1 MKHKNIL
8 LRLIALTM
16 SVLLLGSIVWMGAGL
31 ERHTPTAIP
40 ETSPE
45 EILPE
50 APLSDH
56 ETPPSDP
63 SEEGQTE
70 EEETPENE
78 EKPEDEQKPEDPPQS
93 EEPTP
98 EQPDSSPTEQTNPA
112 APEDGDRPG
121 GSGNGTDSGNGDTG
135 ENGGTDVPTEGGED
149 DTELRIVT
157 DLSNCTI
164 TYDQLENDTL
174 PFYAYIINGDK
185 MTLKVKL
192 QNSATPQN
200 GRYLTGEGKN
210 YTTKLQR
217 GEVNRF
223 TLYVKDGKATVHEV
237 TYLVRYMAQKADAD
251 HPTIGDHP
259 PVIHTNLEGVTELS
273 NRNFTL
279 TVQSKDYH
287 GKSIVSSNME
297 VRMDGQRIPNPTGGP
312 VYEYEL
318 YFPNPT
324 VGDQTQH
331 HITVTA
337 WDNEGNSAYV
347 AYDIIYRFVDTG
359 DVIGTAT
366 IILDATTVGLDI
378 MEEPFT
384 YKVKQGEPASY
395 AILAM
400 LEEYGYEAEYAGTPD
415 VGFYLRRISRGG
427 MMDYYHIPDNLWSK
441 IRADGL
447 TLTDQY
453 FNDSLG
459 EFDFTQGSG
468 WVYSIGGETYAGK
481 GLSNYY
487 LSGGDTLYLRFT
499 LAYGKDVGGFVD
511 EDGSSYGVLKSYCG
525 KWLSG
530 QYIPQHLWG
539 DEVHTDAPTCT
550 QDGQTYQICTV
561 CGEKFVQETTPALGH
576 SFEEIERIEPA
587 NGVDGKIV
595 YRCKRCGEQK
605 EEVIAWIETPGKD
618 EEEIPAE
625 SPAG

>member
-1 MKHKNIL
+1 MKHHNIL
-8 LRLIALTM
+8 LRLIALAM
-16 SVLLLGSIVWMGAGL
+16 SVLLLGSFLWMGTGL
-31 ERHTPTAIP
+31 ERSTPAHLP
-40 ETSPE
+40 HASPE

-50 APLSDH
+50 APLAGEETLSSDPSAEEQPQDEPEDEH
-56 ETPPSDP
+56 EPPEDPEQQPPETQEPEAQEPEAQDPPPSD
-63 SEEGQTE
+63 
-70 EEETPENE
+70 
-78 EKPEDEQKPEDPPQS
+78 EKIPDQ
-93 EEPTP
+93 PT
-98 EQPDSSPTEQTNPA
+98 
-112 APEDGDRPG
+112 DGNHPG
-121 GSGNGTDSGNGDTG
+121 GNGDGNSSGNGDTG
-135 ENGGTDVPTEGGED
+135 QSGGTDVPTEGGED
-149 DTELRIVT
+149 DTQLRIVT

-200 GRYLTGEGKN
+200 GHYLTGEGKN
-210 YTTKLQR
+210 YTAKLQR

-223 TLYVKDGKATVHEV
+223 TLYVKDGRDTVHEV

-251 HPTIGDHP
+251 HPTIGEHP
-259 PVIHTNLEGVTELS
+259 PTIHTNLEGVTELS

-279 TVQSKDYH
+279 TVQSRDYH

-297 VRMDGQRIPNPTGGP
+297 VRMDGQRISNPTGGP

-318 YFPNPT
+318 YFPDPT
-324 VGDQTQH
+324 VGDVTQH
-331 HITVTA
+331 HITITA
-337 WDNEGNSAYV
+337 WDNEGNSTYV
-347 AYDIIYRFVDTG
+347 AYDITYHFIDSG
-359 DVIGTAT
+359 EVIGTAT

-400 LEEYGYEAEYAGTPD
+400 LEEYGYEVEYSGTPD
-415 VGFYLRRISRGG
+415 IGFYIRRIGRGG
-427 MMDYYHIPDNLWSK
+427 MMDYYTIPDNLWSK
-441 IRADGL
+441 IQADGL
-447 TLTDQY
+447 TLTGQY

-511 EDGSSYGVLKSYCG
+511 EDGSSYGTLKSYCG
-525 KWLSG
+525 KWLNG

-576 SFEEIERIEPA
+576 QFEEIERVEPA
-587 NGVDGKIV
+587 DGADGKIV
-595 YRCKRCGEQK
+595 YRCHRCGEQK
-605 EEVIAWIETPGKD
+605 EEIIPWIEQSGKD
-618 EEEIPAE
+618 EA
-625 SPAG
+625 